1 MPVSNLGKRWGL
13 PVPGAAASKPK
24 GKRKRGDSVSS
35 IKPAKHRK
43 QRRTGKGTAVSAAR
57 AAPAAPAAVAASGA
71 AGLASETE
79 AHNLQRHCSKDS
91 HLRCARCKWLGRV
104 AASRDLPWLSV
115 L

>member
-43 QRRTGKGTAVSAAR
+43 QRRTGKGTAVSAA
-57 AAPAAPAAVAASGA
+57 PAAPAAVAASGA
-71 AGLASETE
+71 GGLASETE
-79 AHNLQRHCSKDS
+79 A
-91 HLRCARCKWLGRV
+91 
-104 AASRDLPWLSV
+104 
-115 L
+115 

>member
-43 QRRTGKGTAVSAAR
+43 QRRTGKGTAVSAA
-57 AAPAAPAAVAASGA
+57 PAAVAASGA

-79 AHNLQRHCSKDS
+79 AQHLQRHCSKDS

-104 AASRDLPWLSV
+104 AASRDLPWFSV